1 MFSNNT
7 VLENCWEKNLRDKN
21 VLDQTFAYENKQVFF
36 GDNKIEIRASE
47 DGLVIG
53 LTMMPLV
60 NKGDALLHI
69 ASQKNQ
75 IYDEKFL
82 VNDNINLTLD

>member
-1 MFSNNT
+1 
-7 VLENCWEKNLRDKN
+7 
-21 VLDQTFAYENKQVFF
+21 
-36 GDNKIEIRASE
+36 
-47 DGLVIG
+47 
-53 LTMMPLV
+53 MPLV

-82 VNDNINLTLD
+82 INDNINLTLD